1 MTFAA
6 ALTAVWTRRRPFWHR
21 ERAVPTEREAP
32 NDRVAVPAPDPVDWQ
47 RRLQADTIMHGLIG
61 SVLRSA
67 MKGGGVGNAGPPAYD
82 RAVHWRLLV
91 GVSDAERQHLMSVA
105 RRRRFDRHEVV
116 FHRDDP
122 ADSLHLIVKGRFAV
136 RIMTPVGDTVT
147 ISVLGPYDS
156 FGEMALIGGE
166 ARRSATVHALERAE
180 TLALYKD
187 DFERLR
193 AQHPAVNDVLLRF
206 LVGELRAMNER
217 LLEALYVPS
226 ERRVLRRLK
235 ELTVGGVEGEGGI
248 EVPLTQ
254 EELAELSG
262 TSRSTVNRVLRQE
275 EKRGTVALQRG
286 RTTVLDRDALARRAR

>member
-1 MTFAA
+1 
-6 ALTAVWTRRRPFWHR
+6 V
-21 ERAVPTEREAP
+21 
-32 NDRVAVPAPDPVDWQ
+32 Q
-47 RRLQADTIMHGLIG
+47 
-61 SVLRSA
+61 
-67 MKGGGVGNAGPPAYD
+67 
-82 RAVHWRLLV
+82 WRLLE
-91 GVSDAERQHLMSVA
+91 GVSDAELQHLIMVA

-147 ISVLGPYDS
+147 ISVLGPDDS

-166 ARRSATVHALERAE
+166 ARRSATVLALERAE

-187 DFERLR
+187 DFDRLR
-193 AQHPAVNDVLLRF
+193 AQYPAVNDVLLRF
-206 LVGELRAMNER
+206 LVCELRTMNER

-235 ELTVGGVEGEGGI
+235 ELTADGAGGL

-275 EKRGTVALQRG
+275 EKRGTVSLRRG

>member
-1 MTFAA
+1 
-6 ALTAVWTRRRPFWHR
+6 VGGDN
-21 ERAVPTEREAP
+21 VGY
-32 NDRVAVPAPDPVDWQ
+32 PV
-47 RRLQADTIMHGLIG
+47 LE
-61 SVLRSA
+61 
-67 MKGGGVGNAGPPAYD
+67 AYD
-82 RAVHWRLLV
+82 PTVQWRLLA
-91 GVSDAERQHLMSVA
+91 GVEDTELQHLISVA

-122 ADSLHLIVKGRFAV
+122 ADSLHLVVKGRFAV

-147 ISVLGPYDS
+147 ISVLGPNDS

-166 ARRSATVHALERAE
+166 ARRSATVLALEKAE

-193 AQHPAVNDVLLRF
+193 EQYPAVNDVLLRF
-206 LVGELRAMNER
+206 LVRELRAMNER

-226 ERRVLRRLK
+226 ERRVVRRLT
-235 ELTVGGVEGEGGI
+235 ELAGDGAGEGGV

-254 EELAELSG
+254 EQLAELAG

-275 EKRGTVALQRG
+275 EKRGTVALRRG
-286 RTTVLDRDALARRAR
+286 RTTVLDPDALARRARGHR

>member
-1 MTFAA
+1 M
-6 ALTAVWTRRRPFWHR
+6 
-21 ERAVPTEREAP
+21 
-32 NDRVAVPAPDPVDWQ
+32 DVPA
-47 RRLQADTIMHGLIG
+47 
-61 SVLRSA
+61 LR
-67 MKGGGVGNAGPPAYD
+67 AYD
-82 RAVHWRLLV
+82 QIMKWRLLA
-91 GVSDAERQHLMSVA
+91 GVAETELQHLISVA

-122 ADSLHLIVKGRFAV
+122 ADSLHLIAKGRFAV

-147 ISVLGPYDS
+147 ISVLGTEDS

-166 ARRSATVHALERAE
+166 ARRSATVLALERAE
-180 TLALYKD
+180 TLAIYKG
-187 DFERLR
+187 DFDRLR
-193 AQHPAVNDVLLRF
+193 AEFPAVNDVLLRS
-206 LVGELRAMNER
+206 LVRELRAMNER

-235 ELTVGGVEGEGGI
+235 ELTADHADGEGDV

-286 RTTVLDRDALARRAR
+286 RTMVLDRDALGRRAR

>member
-1 MTFAA
+1 M
-6 ALTAVWTRRRPFWHR
+6 
-21 ERAVPTEREAP
+21 
-32 NDRVAVPAPDPVDWQ
+32 N
-47 RRLQADTIMHGLIG
+47 GG
-61 SVLRSA
+61 SV
-67 MKGGGVGNAGPPAYD
+67 GNNALAAYD
-82 RAVHWRLLV
+82 RPVQWRLLA
-91 GVSDAERQHLMSVA
+91 GVSDTELQHLISVA

-147 ISVLGPYDS
+147 ISVLGPDDA

-166 ARRSATVHALERAE
+166 ARRSATVLALERAE

-187 DFERLR
+187 DFDRLR
-193 AQHPAVNDVLLRF
+193 AQYPAVNDVLLRF

-235 ELTVGGVEGEGGI
+235 ELTSDDADREGGVD
-248 EVPLTQ
+248 VPLTQ

-275 EKRGTVALQRG
+275 EKRGTVSLRRG